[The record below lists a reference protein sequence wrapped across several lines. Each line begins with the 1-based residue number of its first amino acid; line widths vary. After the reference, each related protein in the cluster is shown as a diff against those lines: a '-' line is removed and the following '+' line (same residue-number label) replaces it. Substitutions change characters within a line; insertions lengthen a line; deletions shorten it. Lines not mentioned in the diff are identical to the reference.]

1 MFNHLN
7 VELPTITATT
17 TDGVRLYETPEGNKY
32 PSITTILSVRN
43 KKGLMEWRKKVGNDV
58 ANYVART
65 AANRGTK
72 VHHMCEDY
80 LNNDFDEE
88 KHKKNFLPYC
98 LFTQLKEQGLSKIDN
113 IHAQEAGLYSDK
125 YKVAGRVDCIAEY
138 DGVLSIIDFKTST
151 KERNDDW
158 NENYYIQCSAYA
170 EMYEERT
177 GTEINQNVILVVTED
192 GTVQEFVKEK
202 HDYLDALV
210 EPAAE
215 WREKNETPNNINGG
229 VSVNGLSNNG
239 HDS

>member
-88 KHKKNFLPYC
+88 KHKKDFLPYC
-98 LFTQLKEQGLSKIDN
+98 LFGQLKNSLTKVDN

-125 YKVAGRVDCIAEY
+125 YRVAGRVDCIAEY

-192 GTVQEFVKEK
+192 GTVQEFVKDK

-210 EPAAE
+210 ETAAE

>member
-17 TDGVRLYETPEGNKY
+17 TDGVRLYETPDGKKY
-32 PSITTILSVRN
+32 PSITTVLSAR
-43 KKGLMEWRKKVGNDV
+43 KKEGLFEWRKKVGNEV
-58 ANYVART
+58 ANYVAGK
-65 AANRGTK
+65 AARRGTK

-88 KHKKNFLPYC
+88 KHKKDFLPYC
-98 LFTQLKEQGLSKIDN
+98 LFGQLKDSLTKVDN

-125 YKVAGRVDCIAEY
+125 YRVAGRVDCIAEY

-210 EPAAE
+210 ETAAE